1 MGELENAI
9 EDLKR
14 LFEKYG
20 IRGQF
25 VNQVNPFLKEL
36 PTNHE
41 LDFYFENFNPVNV
54 KIDTG
59 ASPFK
64 LIDGSDLYKAQLG
77 YRWNANSGRSIDR
90 WNSNDIV
97 IGDDMGGGRPIIVRT
112 NIKLNPVFASY
123 EGVTPFEVA
132 DSLVNFFKALGLLID
147 LVYGDYNI
155 FEINNDDESIK
166 EEFTIEI
173 KKRLIP
179 VLGAENSGRL
189 YDYFYG

>member
-25 VNQVNPFLKEL
+25 VKQVNRPLNDL
-36 PTNHE
+36 PTNRE

-64 LIDGSDLYKAQLG
+64 LIDWSGLSKAQLG
-77 YRWNANSGRSIDR
+77 YRWNANNGRPIDR
-90 WNSNDIV
+90 WNLNDIV
-97 IGDDMGGGRPIIVRT
+97 IGDDMGGGKPIIVRT
-112 NIKLNPVFASY
+112 NIEPSPVFASY
-123 EGVTPFEVA
+123 EGVPPFEVA
-132 DSLVNFFKALGLLID
+132 DSLVNFLKALGLLID

-155 FEINNDDESIK
+155 FEINNDDESVK
-166 EEFTIEI
+166 DEFTIEI
-173 KKRLIP
+173 KRRLIP
-179 VLGAENSGRL
+179 VLGAENSERI